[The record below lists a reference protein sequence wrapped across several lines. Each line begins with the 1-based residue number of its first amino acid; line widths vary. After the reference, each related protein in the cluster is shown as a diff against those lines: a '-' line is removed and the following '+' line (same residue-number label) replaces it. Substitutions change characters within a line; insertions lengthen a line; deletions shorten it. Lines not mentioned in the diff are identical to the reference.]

1 MGEFML
7 SKVTIFLQKFL
18 GSAVVMLTCL
28 MIGSAFGYP
37 KYTMT
42 FARLDVIFALVPF
55 MCFKNVAPGDKIN
68 IKKRF
73 WVFSGLCLST
83 CAMLILGVVGC
94 TYTAFIFALIVCEV
108 FTILALPCWWDN
120 IKKFLFL
127 NKLIDPSKYEFL
139 LTFDVKNEV
148 LKYFGTLR
156 ELKGKKAGKAK
167 FFMIISPLL
176 VLSSALCIMVTAI
189 FRAYGSKF
197 SESLVRAAF
206 VLWFN
211 GTRAGHT
218 FFSVSALYVLLRI
231 YSMTFVN
238 VRANKQFYGRPK
250 NKKAQNQEKN

>member
-1 MGEFML
+1 ML

-18 GSAVVMLTCL
+18 GSALVMLTCL

-42 FARLDVIFALVPF
+42 FAWLDIIFALVPF

-73 WVFSGLCLST
+73 CVFTGLCLST
-83 CAMLILGVVGC
+83 CAILILGVVGC
-94 TYTAFIFALIVCEV
+94 TYTVFIFALIVCEV
-108 FTILALPCWWDN
+108 FIILALPCWWDN

-197 SESLVRAAF
+197 SESLVRVAF

-218 FFSVSALYVLLRI
+218 FFSVSVLYIFLRI

-238 VRANKQFYGRPK
+238 VRANKQFYGRS
-250 NKKAQNQEKN
+250 KKKK